1 MSLDVVK
8 QWTMLDIYLLKQL
21 LNKHSCQFPITP
33 LYHATWQYL
42 DGCWTRCLAGECSLC
57 QNVVCFFVL
66 KQSLWVCAV
75 CFILFIMFLFLSKS
89 TWNNVPQSPTFCPP
103 PNYQDWLHS
112 SGTQCSMWTVRYL
125 SALWVISFYLP
136 YLAHYQVITQ

>member
-8 QWTMLDIYLLKQL
+8 QWTLLDIHLLKQL
-21 LNKHSCQFPITP
+21 LNKHSCFLTVFSW
-33 LYHATWQYL
+33 LF
-42 DGCWTRCLAGECSLC
+42 DNVSCWRLQSLPKC
-57 QNVVCFFVL
+57 IFFFFL
-66 KQSLWVCAV
+66 KQSLCVCAM

-89 TWNNVPQSPTFCPP
+89 TWNNVPQSPPFCPP
-103 PNYQDWLHS
+103 PHYQDWLHS